1 MSENLSNLIQFTG
14 ATTARS
20 DVVPANT
27 VQIQEKGRV
36 ALGGTVVCTM

>member
-1 MSENLSNLIQFTG
+1 MSENLIQFTG

-20 DVVPANT
+20 DVVPARP
-27 VQIQEKGRV
+27 VLIQEKGMV